1 MYLIGTGLNFLIL
14 LYTTNMGVDKYACIM
29 QMYVYII
36 ATIQNNDK
44 YCPEYSPE

>member
-1 MYLIGTGLNFLIL
+1 
-14 LYTTNMGVDKYACIM
+14 MGVDKYACFM

-44 YCPEYSPE
+44 YCPE